1 MNKYVMKPHLVKD
14 FLRYGKR
21 PNYFNR
27 EGSMDEI
34 LEGKVFVDSD
44 VNDTPNM
51 YVVIDGVPFIIKKE
65 DIDPFILDNRRIE
78 NV

>member
-1 MNKYVMKPHLVKD
+1 
-14 FLRYGKR
+14 
-21 PNYFNR
+21 
-27 EGSMDEI
+27 MDEI

-44 VNDTPNM
+44 FNDRPNI